1 MEKTITTAMVGVINA
16 MKDNKKKHSFCLSEE
31 NYSKAKE
38 DLSFLQNSLN
48 MTRIQIIILTVIMNN
63 NGGDEISYQV
73 LSDRLNLNYLE
84 LVSYSNEIEGLRDR
98 GYVIVRKTYSGNN
111 SVRMP
116 KDVRDS
122 LISNK
127 PYILVEGNNQMGTGD
142 ILIAIKRLLANTLEK
157 EVYVNKI
164 WKLFEQNPET
174 SISKATKKYLKDID
188 DEDERFLYIVLIYK
202 FWFVEDDFANFNE
215 ISSYFDEKDIMR
227 LRRFYKAKSL
237 DLQTKKIIEEA
248 NEDGYGSRDYFKLS
262 DKIKNEIFEDV
273 GGFVP
278 TKRSELDSHKIKP
291 SDISE
296 KRLFYNPGE
305 EKKVA
310 ELRGLLEDKKIRS
323 IMDKLKKQGFRTGFT
338 CLFYG
343 SPGTGKTETVY
354 QLAKQTDRELLCV
367 DVAKIKSCWVG
378 ESEKNIRALF
388 SDYKES
394 VKRAQI
400 TTEKVPILLF
410 NEADAI
416 FGVRSSKAEKAVDK
430 MENSIQNII
439 LQEMEDLDGILIATT
454 NLTTTLDKA
463 FERRFLYKIQFSQPS
478 KEVKGKIWK
487 SMIPELTEDQSEE
500 LASQFDFSGGQI
512 ENIARKRLVF
522 SLINN
527 TEPSFQ
533 QLVSYCQD
541 ERIKNP
547 VTETRKIG
555 F

>member
-1 MEKTITTAMVGVINA
+1 MEKTITTAMIGVLKA
-16 MKDNKKKHSFCLSEE
+16 MKHKRKIHTICLTEE
-31 NYSKAKE
+31 NYRKAE
-38 DLSFLQNSLN
+38 DELKYLQNTLDL
-48 MTRIQIIILTVIMNN
+48 TRNQVIILSVMMNN
-63 NGGDEISYQV
+63 QGGEEISYQQ
-73 LSDRLNLNYLE
+73 LAEKMNLDFLEILNFSDD
-84 LVSYSNEIEGLRDR
+84 IEGLRDK
-98 GYVIVRKTYSGNN
+98 GYVIVINDYCGDDSIEI
-111 SVRMP
+111 P
-116 KDVRDS
+116 KEVKDE
-122 LISNK
+122 LIKNK
-127 PYILVEGNNQMGTGD
+127 PYKLIEEDKMGTAD
-142 ILIAIKRLLANTLEK
+142 ILIAIKRIISNKMEK
-157 EVYVNKI
+157 EIYVNKI
-164 WKLFEQNPET
+164 WKFLEKNPET
-174 SISKATKKYLKDID
+174 SISKATKKYLKDIED
-188 DEDERFLYIVLIYK
+188 IDERLLYIVILYR
-202 FWFVEDDFANFNE
+202 FWFEDDDSVSFNDLT
-215 ISSYFDEKDIMR
+215 SYFKEKDIIR
-227 LRRFYKAKSL
+227 LKRYYKTKNL
-237 DLQTKKIIEEA
+237 DLQQKKIIEEA
-248 NEDGYGSRDYFKLS
+248 KKEWLGSRDFFKIA
-262 DKIKNEIFEDV
+262 DKVKNEILEDV

-278 TKRSELDSHKIKP
+278 TEKSSFETQRIKP
-291 SDISE
+291 SAISE
-296 KRLFYNPGE
+296 KKLFYNPAE

-310 ELRGLLEDKKIRS
+310 ELKGLLDDSRIRS
-323 IMDKLKKQGFRTGFT
+323 IMEKLKKQGFRTGFT

-354 QLAKQTDRELLCV
+354 QLAKQTDRELLYV

-378 ESEKNIRALF
+378 ESEKNIRDLF

-400 TTEKVPILLF
+400 TTEKIPILLF

-487 SMIPELTEDQSEE
+487 SMIPELSEAQSEE
-500 LASQFDFSGGQI
+500 LSSQFDFSGGQI

-541 ERIKNP
+541 EKIKNP
-547 VTETRKIG
+547 AAETRKIG